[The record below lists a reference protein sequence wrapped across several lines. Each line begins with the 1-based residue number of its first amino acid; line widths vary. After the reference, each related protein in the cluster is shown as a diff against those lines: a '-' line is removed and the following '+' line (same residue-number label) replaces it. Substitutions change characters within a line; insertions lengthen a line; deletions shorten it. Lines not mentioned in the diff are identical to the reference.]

1 MIRQSEEH
9 LSSLYVLIAIATLLP
24 SKVLGRCYFF
34 FDSRASTSGNFSSP
48 GWPNP
53 YEAGLRCT
61 YVFQGD
67 MFQAVRIVFQSF
79 HLEEPY
85 RAGCLADYL
94 DVTTVDIAGVRD
106 FVGRFCGREVR
117 SPILTL
123 HSRLEVLL
131 VTNEVVQAQGFNA
144 SYSFVQEETIY
155 PSATMSRGRKVC
167 GGLVEGRGGK
177 LISPGYPKAFPGGL
191 SCSWLLRARPYHHV
205 FLRIQ
210 QLQLQGSIA
219 NCRRAELGIY
229 DGYRTALKTSSE
241 SLKTFCGDLDY
252 YRNQAEKVVL
262 SPRNRLLI
270 TFRTGEASDN
280 TTSLAGFHLVW
291 TEVSL
296 TDKGNCSMLG
306 GFWCQHSTYCVGVIH
321 GGGCI
326 NTANFCIDPS
336 LVCDGQPNCST
347 GDTTDENDC
356 GDMIMT
362 VTGIALGT
370 CAVLVAVS
378 GAAIIWLRGRC
389 CRRPV
394 RSSSNPSVL
403 VNSSTAS
410 QPLVTSPS
418 TASSSGLPNNISR
431 SDNPAEISWV
441 EVPVPTPPPPPFFSS
456 PFNHKHP
463 PNPPLHTPLTI
474 HTPLIHSRSP
484 FPPPNSPVPTPL
496 PSPLPS
502 PTFPSTPTKSHSLQN
517 LTAPPSS
524 YALLPPPTPP
534 PLHHSPPFKRP
545 LSPGKKSAHGSSNS
559 LRPRPVS
566 PKTPS
571 VSPGDAPRTSFHEG
585 LDSPQEDPS
594 SSSEW
599 PGLSPPPT
607 PPPPPFRT
615 PCSPWLAAIRVPP
628 SRTLK
633 KETNRLSDAY
643 GTYKSAYERELNSAK
658 ASHEELNVSA
668 SDAGSS
674 KSHNSSQLSNVQT
687 SSTASTAVDTSR
699 LPSSGD
705 TLNNRSGHK
714 HVNECRRHSLH
725 KHCPSSKSHCSQCPH
740 RSAGCIL
747 HLQNHSSAA
756 QSSSAQ
762 SPGLVRSRSLP
773 RHRTKVQPSSYFL
786 YDSNPGLLTPSAK
799 RAKSFLGGWHED
811 YQDEDSPEA
820 TVCFPCV
827 SSKSRSLS
835 KTNINITRREY
846 PNQPDKR
853 RASHSAAR
861 ASPHQAHHHHH
872 HHHWNQHNHHCC
884 QRRHTRVHSSFE
896 LRS

>member
-1 MIRQSEEH
+1 MIRQNEEH

-34 FDSRASTSGNFSSP
+34 FDSRVSTSGNFSSP

-123 HSRLEVLL
+123 APSLAQRGRPGLTEYCNFSQLPEFRHFTS
-131 VTNEVVQAQGFNA
+131 TKHFVVFCLP
-144 SYSFVQEETIY
+144 ETIY

-229 DGYRTALKTSSE
+229 DGYRTALRTSSE

-306 GFWCQHSTYCVGVIH
+306 GFWCQHSIYCVGVVH

-347 GDTTDENDC
+347 GDNTDESEC

-370 CAVLVAVS
+370 CAVLVTVS
-378 GAAIIWLRGRC
+378 GAAVIWLRGRC

-394 RSSSNPSVL
+394 RSSSNPSVM

-456 PFNHKHP
+456 P
-463 PNPPLHTPLTI
+463 PL
-474 HTPLIHSRSP
+474 
-484 FPPPNSPVPTPL
+484 PPPNSPVPTPL

-517 LTAPPSS
+517 LTVPPPS

-566 PKTPS
+566 PKAPS
-571 VSPGDAPRTSFHEG
+571 VSPGDAPRTSFHED

-607 PPPPPFRT
+607 PPPPPISD
-615 PCSPWLAAIRVPP
+615 PMQSPWLAAIRVPP

-633 KETNRLSDAY
+633 KESNRLSDAY

-687 SSTASTAVDTSR
+687 GSTASTAVDTSR
-699 LPSSGD
+699 LPTAGD
-705 TLNNRSGHK
+705 TLSNRSGHHK
-714 HVNECRRHSLH
+714 HVHECRRHSLH
-725 KHCPSSKSHCSQCPH
+725 KHCSSSKSHCSHCPH
-740 RSAGCIL
+740 GSAGCIL
-747 HLQNHSSAA
+747 HLQNHSS
-756 QSSSAQ
+756 SSSAQ

-786 YDSNPGLLTPSAK
+786 YDSNPGLLLTPSAK
-799 RAKSFLGGWHED
+799 RTKSFLGGWHED

-846 PNQPDKR
+846 PNQPEKR
-853 RASHSAAR
+853 RASHSATR
-861 ASPHQAHHHHH
+861 ASPHQTHH